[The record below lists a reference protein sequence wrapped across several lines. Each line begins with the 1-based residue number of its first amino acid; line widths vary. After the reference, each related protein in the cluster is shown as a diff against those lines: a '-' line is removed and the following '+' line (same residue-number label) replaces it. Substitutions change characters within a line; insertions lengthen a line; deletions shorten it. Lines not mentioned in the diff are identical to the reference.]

1 MKKKVLSLMMTLML
15 GFFGLAQA
23 QVSLPYEDG
32 FENGIGSWTMSNCQS
47 STGVSTNSSYIHS
60 GSSSFTFHWT
70 TTPPQYLISP
80 QLSGVTGSLNVEFY
94 YKAAS
99 SGTYSETFMVGYS
112 TTTAD
117 VSSFSFGE
125 EITATAGADWALYS
139 NSFPAGTKYIA
150 IECTSNDAY
159 YLCLD
164 DFAFTT
170 SGGGGGGGST
180 AMYDFEDSTTQGWT
194 TIDADGDGYTWV
206 LGSAIAGIY
215 LVDGASL
222 AGSGHNSSND
232 LMCSGSYSNVVG
244 ALTPDNYLVSPQVT
258 LGGSISFYACGQ
270 DAGYAAEHFGVAV
283 STTSNSSASAFT
295 TVQEWTLSAKS
306 VGAPTQY
313 TRSGN
318 RDQGAWYQFTVDL
331 SAYSGQGYIAIR
343 HFNCT
348 DQFILDVDDINISDG
363 SGGGGGGSSE
373 SIIYDFENS
382 TTQGWTTID
391 ADGDGYTFVLG
402 SAIGGVYLV
411 DGASLAGTGH
421 NSSNDLMCSG
431 SFTNV
436 DLDGDGY
443 GDVLYPDNYMVS
455 PQVTLGGSIDFWACG
470 QDAGYAAEHFG
481 VAVSTTSNNNAS
493 AFTTIQEWT
502 LSAKSFGAPTQ
513 YTRSDSRAQGNW
525 YHFTVD
531 LSAYSGQGYIAIRH
545 FNCSD
550 EFILDIDDITIVEGT
565 GGSGGQTYTITATP
579 NPLEGGYI
587 TIAYRSDRDQTY
599 DFEDGTT
606 QGWTAIDADGDG
618 FNWGLHAPDATY
630 TNDVGHNESSYYFNS
645 ASYDNETSTALTPNN
660 FLVSPQVTLGGTISF
675 WAQAQDPNYAAEH
688 FGVAVSTTSATN
700 PSAFTTIQE
709 WTMTAKSTGVP
720 GNHMTRSGSRTTNT
734 WYQFTAD
741 LSAYSGQGYVAI
753 RHFNCTDMFILNV
766 DDITITS
773 GGSGGQTGQTVTGQ
787 FNEGQTCILT
797 AIPFT
802 GYHFVNWTENGTVV
816 STNAVYSFTVT
827 GNRTLYA
834 NFSNDAGQTYTITAM
849 PDPVEG
855 GYVTIAYRGD
865 RTVVFSDDFE
875 TGIGNWTTIDA
886 DGDGYTW
893 YDLIDNNPNNIPGHN
908 GSVGFATSAS
918 YQSAALT
925 PDNYL
930 VSPQVALNGTFSFW
944 ACGQDA
950 SWAAEH
956 FGVAISTTNATSAS
970 AFTTIQ
976 EWTLSAKS
984 GSGVLT
990 SDTRDGM
997 TRDQGNWY
1005 QFTVDLS
1012 SYAGQ
1017 MGYIAIR
1024 HFDVTDMFRI
1034 NVDDVELIT
1043 NDGGQ
1048 TGETVS
1054 ATFEEGQT
1062 CILSAFP
1069 FTGYHFVN
1077 WTENG
1082 TVVSTNSVYSFTV
1095 TSNRTLVAHFSNS
1108 AGQTYT
1114 ITATPNPLEGGY
1126 VTIAYR
1132 GEREQTTY
1140 DFDDSSM
1147 GAWTNIDADGDG
1159 YGWVLGT
1166 AIAGIYLVD
1175 GASLAGTG
1183 HNASNDLMC
1192 SGSYSN
1198 VVGAL
1203 TPDNY
1208 LVSPQVQLGGSI
1220 SFWACGQDSGYAEEH
1235 FGVAVSTT
1243 NNTSA
1248 SAFTTIQEWTLSA
1261 KSVGAPTEYTRSGS
1275 RAQGNWYQFTVDLSA
1290 YSGQGYIAIRHFNC
1304 TDMFIL
1310 DVDDIVITEGNGGG
1324 GGGGSSESVIYDF
1337 EDSTTQGWTNIDA
1350 DGDGYSWVLGTAIAG
1365 IYLVDGA
1372 SLAGTGHN
1380 ASNDLMCSGSY
1391 SNVVGALTPDNYLVS
1406 PQVQLGGSI
1415 SFWAC
1420 GQDSGYAEEHFGV
1433 AVSTT
1438 NNTSASAFTTIQEWT
1453 LSAKSVGAP
1462 TEYTRSGSRAQGN
1475 WYQFTVDLSAYS
1487 GQTGYIAIRH
1497 FNCTDMFILDIDD
1510 ITIVEGTGG
1519 SGEDPEM
1526 GETVSATFEE
1536 GQTCILSAFPF
1547 TGYHFVNWTENGTVV
1562 STESVYSFTVTCDRN
1577 LVANFSNEPVQ
1588 TYTITATPNPLEGGY
1603 ITIEYIDGRE
1613 EFFYDFE
1620 DNTTQ
1625 GWTTIDADGDG
1636 FDWQLGS
1643 ILMAGYLIPSHGD
1656 GADCMSSQS
1665 YDGSAGA
1672 LTPDNYLVSPQ
1683 VQLGG
1688 SITFWACAQD
1698 ESYAAEHFGV
1708 AVSTTNNT
1716 SASAF
1721 TTLQEWTMS
1730 AKGTGNTGNYATR
1743 SRVGREGTWYEF
1755 TVDLS
1760 DYAGQTGY
1768 IAIRHFNCSD
1778 MFYLDVDDITI
1789 VEGASGGDT
1798 PEMGETVSAV
1808 FEEGQTCVLTA
1819 HPFSGYYFVNW
1830 TENGTEVS
1838 NTAVYSFPVTCDRN
1852 LVANFS
1858 QTPAEN
1864 YTINAVA
1871 DPTVGGTVTGAGTYA
1886 YGTEITLDVTLNE
1899 GYSFQY
1905 WTEGGLI
1912 VSYDQAY
1919 TFTVTGN
1926 RDLVACLKLDDDG
1939 VGEHTIN
1946 VAIYPNPVS
1955 DKLNV
1960 EATEAIDQVEVF
1972 NINGAKVFS
1981 QKNNTEKTEINT
1993 ANLPAGTYVIRM
2005 TTKSACEVRSF
2016 VKF

>member
-32 FENGIGSWTMSNCQS
+32 FENGIGSWTLSNCQS
-47 STGVSTNSSYIHS
+47 STGVSTTSSYVHS

-117 VSSFSFGE
+117 VSSFTFGE
-125 EITATAGADWALYS
+125 EITAAAGADWALYS

-222 AGSGHNSSND
+222 SGSGHNASND

-244 ALTPDNYLVSPQVT
+244 VLTPDNYLVSPQVQ

-295 TVQEWTLSAKS
+295 TIQEWTLSAKS

-348 DQFILDVDDINISDG
+348 DQ
-363 SGGGGGGSSE
+363 
-373 SIIYDFENS
+373 
-382 TTQGWTTID
+382 
-391 ADGDGYTFVLG
+391 
-402 SAIGGVYLV
+402 
-411 DGASLAGTGH
+411 
-421 NSSNDLMCSG
+421 
-431 SFTNV
+431 
-436 DLDGDGY
+436 
-443 GDVLYPDNYMVS
+443 
-455 PQVTLGGSIDFWACG
+455 
-470 QDAGYAAEHFG
+470 
-481 VAVSTTSNNNAS
+481 
-493 AFTTIQEWT
+493 
-502 LSAKSFGAPTQ
+502 
-513 YTRSDSRAQGNW
+513 
-525 YHFTVD
+525 
-531 LSAYSGQGYIAIRH
+531 
-545 FNCSD
+545 
-550 EFILDIDDITIVEGT
+550 
-565 GGSGGQTYTITATP
+565 
-579 NPLEGGYI
+579 
-587 TIAYRSDRDQTY
+587 
-599 DFEDGTT
+599 
-606 QGWTAIDADGDG
+606 
-618 FNWGLHAPDATY
+618 
-630 TNDVGHNESSYYFNS
+630 
-645 ASYDNETSTALTPNN
+645 
-660 FLVSPQVTLGGTISF
+660 
-675 WAQAQDPNYAAEH
+675 
-688 FGVAVSTTSATN
+688 
-700 PSAFTTIQE
+700 
-709 WTMTAKSTGVP
+709 
-720 GNHMTRSGSRTTNT
+720 
-734 WYQFTAD
+734 
-741 LSAYSGQGYVAI
+741 
-753 RHFNCTDMFILNV
+753 
-766 DDITITS
+766 
-773 GGSGGQTGQTVTGQ
+773 
-787 FNEGQTCILT
+787 
-797 AIPFT
+797 
-802 GYHFVNWTENGTVV
+802 
-816 STNAVYSFTVT
+816 
-827 GNRTLYA
+827 
-834 NFSNDAGQTYTITAM
+834 
-849 PDPVEG
+849 
-855 GYVTIAYRGD
+855 
-865 RTVVFSDDFE
+865 
-875 TGIGNWTTIDA
+875 
-886 DGDGYTW
+886 
-893 YDLIDNNPNNIPGHN
+893 
-908 GSVGFATSAS
+908 
-918 YQSAALT
+918 
-925 PDNYL
+925 
-930 VSPQVALNGTFSFW
+930 
-944 ACGQDA
+944 
-950 SWAAEH
+950 
-956 FGVAISTTNATSAS
+956 
-970 AFTTIQ
+970 
-976 EWTLSAKS
+976 
-984 GSGVLT
+984 
-990 SDTRDGM
+990 
-997 TRDQGNWY
+997 
-1005 QFTVDLS
+1005 
-1012 SYAGQ
+1012 
-1017 MGYIAIR
+1017 
-1024 HFDVTDMFRI
+1024 
-1034 NVDDVELIT
+1034 
-1043 NDGGQ
+1043 
-1048 TGETVS
+1048 
-1054 ATFEEGQT
+1054 
-1062 CILSAFP
+1062 
-1069 FTGYHFVN
+1069 
-1077 WTENG
+1077 
-1082 TVVSTNSVYSFTV
+1082 
-1095 TSNRTLVAHFSNS
+1095 
-1108 AGQTYT
+1108 
-1114 ITATPNPLEGGY
+1114 
-1126 VTIAYR
+1126 
-1132 GEREQTTY
+1132 
-1140 DFDDSSM
+1140 
-1147 GAWTNIDADGDG
+1147 
-1159 YGWVLGT
+1159 
-1166 AIAGIYLVD
+1166 
-1175 GASLAGTG
+1175 
-1183 HNASNDLMC
+1183 
-1192 SGSYSN
+1192 
-1198 VVGAL
+1198 
-1203 TPDNY
+1203 
-1208 LVSPQVQLGGSI
+1208 
-1220 SFWACGQDSGYAEEH
+1220 
-1235 FGVAVSTT
+1235 
-1243 NNTSA
+1243 
-1248 SAFTTIQEWTLSA
+1248 
-1261 KSVGAPTEYTRSGS
+1261 
-1275 RAQGNWYQFTVDLSA
+1275 
-1290 YSGQGYIAIRHFNC
+1290 
-1304 TDMFIL
+1304 FIL

-1438 NNTSASAFTTIQEWT
+1438 NNTNASAFTTIQEWT

-1475 WYQFTVDLSAYS
+1475 WYQFTVDLSAYA

-1510 ITIVEGTGG
+1510 ITIVEGNGGG
-1519 SGEDPEM
+1519 SGDDPEMGETVSATFEEGQTCILSAFPFTGYHFVNWTENGTVVSTNSVYSFTVTSNRTLVAHFSNSAGQTYTITATPNPLEGGYVTIAYRGEREQITYDFEDSSMGSWTSIDADGDGYGWVLGSAIAGIYLVDGASLAGSGHNASNDLVCSGSYSNVVGALTPDNYLVSPQVQLGGSISFYACGQDAGYAAEHFGVAVSTTSNSSASAFTTIQEWTLSAKSVGAPTQYTRSGNRDQGAWYQFTVDLSAYSGQGYIAIRHFNCTDQFILDVDDIVITEGNGGGGGGGSSESVIYDFEDSTTQGWTNIDADGDGYSWVLGTAIAGIYLVDGASLAGTGHNASNDLMCSGSYSNVVGALTPDNYLVSPQVQLGGSISFWACGQDSGYAEEHFGVAVSTTNNTNASAFTTIQEWTLSAKSVGAPTEYTRSGSRAQGNWYQFTVDLSAYAGQTGYIAIRHFNCTDMFILDIDDITIVEGNGGGSGDDPEM

-1603 ITIEYIDGRE
+1603 ITIEYIEGRDE
-1613 EFFYDFE
+1613 ITYDFE
-1620 DNTTQ
+1620 DSSMG
-1625 GWTTIDADGDG
+1625 GWTNIDADGDG
-1636 FDWQLGS
+1636 YSWVMGTA
-1643 ILMAGYLIPSHGD
+1643 IAGIYLVD
-1656 GADCMSSQS
+1656 GASLAGSGHNASNDMVCSGS
-1665 YDGSAGA
+1665 YSNVVGV

-1683 VQLGG
+1683 VTLGG
-1688 SITFWACAQD
+1688 SISFWACGQD
-1698 ESYAAEHFGV
+1698 AGYAAEHFGV

-1721 TTLQEWTMS
+1721 TTIQEWTLT
-1730 AKGTGNTGNYATR
+1730 AKGVGAPTEYTR
-1743 SRVGREGTWYEF
+1743 SGNRAQGTWYQF
-1755 TVDLS
+1755 TADLS
-1760 DYAGQTGY
+1760 AYSGQGY

-1778 MFYLDVDDITI
+1778 QFILDVDDIVIT
-1789 VEGASGGDT
+1789 EGAGGDT

-1830 TENGTEVS
+1830 TENGTEVC

-1939 VGEHTIN
+1939 VGEHSIN

-1981 QKNNTEKTEINT
+1981 QKNYTEKAEINT
-1993 ANLPAGTYVIRM
+1993 TNLPAGTYVIRM
-2005 TTKSACEVRSF
+2005 TTKNACEVRSF